1 MSAARACQLIG
12 RWQIIKADL
21 WDCDYLDLVDPAAIH
36 IGEDGQGEINFGGLK
51 ASLSLE
57 YGKSI
62 VFFTWQGFDEVDEVS
77 GSGNAE
83 MLDDGTLEI
92 EFTYHNGDE
101 AILNAKQMS
110 FSAAC

>member
-1 MSAARACQLIG
+1 MNAAPSCQLVG
-12 RWQIIKADL
+12 CWRIIKADL
-21 WDCDYLDLVDPAAIH
+21 WDRDYLDLVDPAAIH
-36 IGEDGQGEINFGGLK
+36 IKEDGHGEITFGTLK
-51 ASLSLE
+51 AGLDLE

-62 VFFTWQGFDEVDEVS
+62 VFFTWLGFDEMDEIS

-83 MLDDGTLEI
+83 LLNDGTLEI

-101 AILNAKQMS
+101 AILTAKSMS